1 MLPAKRPQHARNQF
15 SRNISKTNRKSTE
28 MLKLD
33 TFTRRNL
40 QNNTSKIKQMRRP
53 SQRHFGP
60 KFGSPRWTSTMSL
73 TTLLKPYKFQCFS
86 SCWPSCCQYFIR
98 RVQKTS
104 LGTAGGKLYT
114 PLAAKSN
121 PRRQV
126 LPLLLNSPLE
136 PLVGE
141 PTVREKT
148 LLFYNVCGTAVSLGQ
163 KNVTFIQC
171 SELRTKKHYFYC
183 HFGA

>member
-1 MLPAKRPQHARNQF
+1 MILTGILNEK
-15 SRNISKTNRKSTE
+15 
-28 MLKLD
+28 
-33 TFTRRNL
+33 
-40 QNNTSKIKQMRRP
+40 
-53 SQRHFGP
+53 FGP

-73 TTLLKPYKFQCFS
+73 TTSLKPYKFQCFS

-104 LGTAGGKLYT
+104 LGTAGGKLWT
-114 PLAAKSN
+114 PLTAKSN

-141 PTVREKT
+141 PTVREKISERECVSPSKFLLRFCRGPPPPET
-148 LLFYNVCGTAVSLGQ
+148 LNASPE
-163 KNVTFIQC
+163 KNT
-171 SELRTKKHYFYC
+171 SH
-183 HFGA
+183 HFCY